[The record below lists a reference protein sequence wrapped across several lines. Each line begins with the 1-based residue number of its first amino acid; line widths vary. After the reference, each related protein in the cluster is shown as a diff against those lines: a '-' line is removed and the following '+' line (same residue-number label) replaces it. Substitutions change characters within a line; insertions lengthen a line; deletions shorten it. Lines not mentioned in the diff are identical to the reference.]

1 MKSNKSYFGK
11 IKLNK
16 IEGKGKLFEN
26 HINFCNNFKSTKKV
40 IPLVHG
46 LTCAEFF
53 NGQSSDKDWEIFAD
67 TLKHTVIEL
76 DK

>member
-1 MKSNKSYFGK
+1 MKKNNSYFGK

-26 HINFCNNFKSTKKV
+26 HINYCNNFKSTKKV

-46 LTCAEFF
+46 LTCAVFSY
-53 NGQSSDKDWEIFAD
+53 GQR
-67 TLKHTVIEL
+67 
-76 DK
+76 

>member
-1 MKSNKSYFGK
+1 MNKNNSHFGK

-46 LTCAEFF
+46 LTCAEFSY
-53 NGQSSDKDWEIFAD
+53 GQR
-67 TLKHTVIEL
+67 
-76 DK
+76 